1 MMKNNRNF
9 STSSASVATKKTMI
23 TSIPTYKEWEKS
35 VKIFRDEQSAEE
47 SDHAGLKL
55 IVRDDISPL
64 LPREKLEDKD
74 FMAKVGFY
82 LGLKDKK
89 ALNEA
94 RQSYLLSLQADL
106 LAEARD
112 LESRDRKAHS
122 LRIRQIKGVFV
133 YEPTPM
139 YQLDPNTRELILDK
153 SGQPIPIIGKD
164 GQPLT
169 RMSRVREAPV
179 GNQREGR
186 FKMLENGLVT
196 EIIIEQ
202 TEVLYPG
209 LSEINEILLKVKK
222 ALEKEVGRPLKANLA
237 ERDSNLAAKFAEL
250 FGK

>member
-1 MMKNNRNF
+1 MMKNNRNNF
-9 STSSASVATKKTMI
+9 SAPSSVTTKKTMI
-23 TSIPTYKEWEKS
+23 TSIPSYKEWEKS

-47 SDHAGLKL
+47 SEHAGLKL
-55 IVRDDISPL
+55 IVRDDITALIPQD
-64 LPREKLEDKD
+64 KLNEEMKG
-74 FMAKVGFY
+74 KIGFY
-82 LGLKDKK
+82 LALKDKK

-112 LESRDRKAHS
+112 LESRDKKAHG

-169 RMSRVREAPV
+169 RMSRVREEPV

-196 EIIIEQ
+196 EIITEQ

-222 ALEKEVGRPLKANLA
+222 ALEKEVGRPLKATLA
-237 ERDSNLAAKFAEL
+237 ERDGNLAAKFAEL
-250 FGK
+250 FGSK